1 MTLVDANQAHRLV
14 MFAKKMTTN
23 EDIMSCLN
31 KMKVQASLN
40 NEALRK
46 DVNEKLVTLTDKID
60 KVKDD
65 ALEKEKKNDLKMLN
79 LMKRLDSIE
88 SKMKDKKDKSDEKAE
103 EREKQRERTKTFKDS
118 VGLIDE
124 APDNSRVKTW
134 SEIVDESREKDEV
147 KKVKE
152 KERITKHWTKKVI
165 VKTRKDK
172 VTPEDEE
179 KEDRKKKDEV
189 RRLVLEEEERE
200 ELRLE
205 PSLHAEDDW
214 SWEDSDID
222 WQGTIERNEVTK
234 KRKVD
239 RYRRK
244 KLLEMKVAKKAK
256 HMLGLGP
263 IRRDSISYFHNI
275 VGDLEDA
282 KKMAIN
288 EFLSEYLQLNEEE
301 RKDFDIIDTTF
312 AKNEDDL
319 IYVTFRDFE
328 SVKEIR
334 RRVAIIRND
343 EIKVRIFIPPQ
354 FWTRYRFLSN
364 YCADERAKN
373 SNFKT
378 MIRFTDTDMEV
389 LFKDKSNEDQY
400 NAVPLKDI
408 ENEVGK
414 IPKFDHS
421 LSWKLRVDRP
431 SRSTLKTIS
440 EAVRPPSL
448 GGARLQKQT
457 SSSSSASSGPSLPS
471 KRFKSSH
478 NSDQN
483 MDIEVETIEGLSDKS
498 L

>member
-1 MTLVDANQAHRLV
+1 M
-14 MFAKKMTTN
+14 
-23 EDIMSCLN
+23 
-31 KMKVQASLN
+31 
-40 NEALRK
+40 
-46 DVNEKLVTLTDKID
+46 
-60 KVKDD
+60 
-65 ALEKEKKNDLKMLN
+65 
-79 LMKRLDSIE
+79 
-88 SKMKDKKDKSDEKAE
+88 
-103 EREKQRERTKTFKDS
+103 
-118 VGLIDE
+118 
-124 APDNSRVKTW
+124 
-134 SEIVDESREKDEV
+134 
-147 KKVKE
+147 
-152 KERITKHWTKKVI
+152 
-165 VKTRKDK
+165 
-172 VTPEDEE
+172 
-179 KEDRKKKDEV
+179 
-189 RRLVLEEEERE
+189 VL
-200 ELRLE
+200 
-205 PSLHAEDDW
+205 
-214 SWEDSDID
+214 EDSDID

-234 KRKVD
+234 KRKID

-244 KLLEMKVAKKAK
+244 KLLEAKVAKKAK

-263 IRRDSISYFHNI
+263 IRRDSVSYFHNI

-282 KKMAIN
+282 KKMAID
-288 EFLSEYLQLNEEE
+288 EFLSEYLQLNKEE

-414 IPKFDHS
+414 FLNLITHCHGSSESIVRREP
-421 LSWKLRVDRP
+421 RRRR
-431 SRSTLKTIS
+431 SRRQFVLLPL
-440 EAVRPPSL
+440 EARGCKNKPVRPPPPPRVRL
-448 GGARLQKQT
+448 YLQKG
-457 SSSSSASSGPSLPS
+457 SRA
-471 KRFKSSH
+471 R
-478 NSDQN
+478 
-483 MDIEVETIEGLSDKS
+483 TIVIRIWTLK
-498 L
+498 LKPLKV